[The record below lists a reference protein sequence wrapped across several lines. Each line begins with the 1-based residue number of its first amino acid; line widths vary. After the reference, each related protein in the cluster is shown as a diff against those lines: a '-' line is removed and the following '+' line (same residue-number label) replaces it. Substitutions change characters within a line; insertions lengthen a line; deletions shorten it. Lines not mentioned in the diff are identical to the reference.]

1 VEIRNGIHRY
11 EVTYKEDGKVH
22 DDIKLSYIGLT
33 DNEVRVLRSIFT
45 LAPQLSENFSL
56 TSPAD
61 LEDVDVFLVDADDSR
76 AIAKWKQIKRGNDL
90 AMSLMLSSQGES
102 AEGDVTLQRP
112 IRVQKLIAAL
122 DDIIQEQTQT
132 QTNDPTLISEPEV
145 CVLIVD
151 DSYPVRKYMEHK
163 LSELV
168 QEPLQMSFA
177 ASGEEAINKVN
188 NKDYDIIFLDVMMEG
203 VDGYKV
209 CRAIKAARKAYIV
222 MLTSKKSPFDKVRAT
237 MSGCDAYVIK
247 PPSDEN
253 LVKEVKKCIQNRNRN
268 QALGLV

>member
-1 VEIRNGIHRY
+1 M
-11 EVTYKEDGKVH
+11 H

-56 TSPAD
+56 TSPTD
-61 LEDVDVFLVDADDSR
+61 LEDVDMFLVDADDSE
-76 AIAKWKQIKRGNDL
+76 AIAQWQQIKRANNL
-90 AMSLMLSSQGES
+90 AKSLMLSSQGES

-122 DDIIQEQTQT
+122 DDIIQEHT
-132 QTNDPTLISEPEV
+132 QTNHSALISEAEV

-177 ASGEEAINKVN
+177 RSGEEAIDKVN
-188 NKDYDIIFLDVMMEG
+188 ERNYDIIFLDVMMEG

-209 CRAIKAARKAYIV
+209 CKAIKAAKKAYIV
-222 MLTSKKSPFDKVRAT
+222 MLTSKKSPFDKVRGT
-237 MSGCDAYVIK
+237 MSGCDAYVTK
-247 PPSDEN
+247 PPSDEC
-253 LVKEVKKCIQNRNRN
+253 LLKEVKKCIQNRDRN
-268 QALGLV
+268 QALGLTQ

>member
-1 VEIRNGIHRY
+1 M
-11 EVTYKEDGKVH
+11 H
-22 DDIKLSYIGLT
+22 DDIKLSYLGLT
-33 DNEVRVLRSIFT
+33 DNEVRVLKSIFT

-56 TSPAD
+56 TSPAELD
-61 LEDVDVFLVDADDSR
+61 DVDVFLVDADEPQ
-76 AIAKWKQIKRGNDL
+76 AIERWRQIKLKNDL
-90 AMSLMLSSQGES
+90 AVSLMLSSQGES

-112 IRVQKLIAAL
+112 IRVKRLIAAL

-132 QTNDPTLISEPEV
+132 NNPDLIAEPEV

-163 LSELV
+163 LPELI

-177 ASGEEAINKVN
+177 ASGEEAIDKVN
-188 NKDYDIIFLDVMMEG
+188 IKNYDIIFLDVMMEG

-222 MLTSKKSPFDKVRAT
+222 MLTSKKSPFDKVRGT
-237 MSGCDAYVIK
+237 MSGCDAYMTK
-247 PPSDEN
+247 PPSDDK
-253 LVKEVKKCIQNRNRN
+253 LVKEVKKCIQNRNRM
-268 QALGLV
+268 QALGLAQ